1 MYEGSENIKKISGVV
16 SENSRI
22 RKETSVLVPLAAA
35 KAQKG
40 QICYKESEETIHEN
54 MMNHPYFLS
63 QVYPIFILL
72 IGFLV
77 LDISIYQSF
86 VQLIFSIFILS
97 MQFIW
102 VFRKGDLNKNVNQKN
117 LSAIVRFIKYILLVQ
132 TIMIYFINIR
142 YVEKFFNDE

>member
-1 MYEGSENIKKISGVV
+1 
-16 SENSRI
+16 
-22 RKETSVLVPLAAA
+22 
-35 KAQKG
+35 
-40 QICYKESEETIHEN
+40 
-54 MMNHPYFLS
+54 MMNHPYFTS
-63 QVYPIFILL
+63 QMYPIFILL